1 MTDAT
6 SDSRADHF
14 PIPLKVYCS
23 FGAVAGIASFI
34 DISYSGALLGNT
46 GLRPEVG
53 TRIQFYLHLKPP
65 CASEAS
71 KPSELAGV
79 VIRHSSDG
87 FAVEF
92 EESRDPVVREML
104 GAAAAIM
111 AGGR

>member
-1 MTDAT
+1 MTDTT
-6 SDSRADHF
+6 SDSRANRF

-23 FGAVAGIASFI
+23 FGGVEGIASFI
-34 DISYSGALLGNT
+34 DISYSGALLGDT

-71 KPSELAGV
+71 KPSKLAGI

-87 FAVEF
+87 FAVVF

-104 GAAAAIM
+104 GAAAAII
-111 AGGR
+111 AGQR